1 MNTAD
6 IVVIILLAAALV
18 FAVRCVKRSKC
29 TGDCASCAKNCKDKK
44 NK

>member
-18 FAVRCVKRSKC
+18 FAVRCMKRSKC
-29 TGDCASCAKNCKDKK
+29 TGDCANCAKRCKKK
-44 NK
+44 EN